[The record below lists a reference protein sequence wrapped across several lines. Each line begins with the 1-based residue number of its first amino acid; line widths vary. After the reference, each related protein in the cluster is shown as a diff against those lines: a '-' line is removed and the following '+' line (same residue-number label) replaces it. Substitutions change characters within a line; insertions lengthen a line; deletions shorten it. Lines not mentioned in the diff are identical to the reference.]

1 VELFLTKFQANT
13 IVAIKSGP
21 VPKPRDLSKVPIE
34 KMTAGEKVV
43 AFAHE
48 YLHVPEGMHTG
59 ERLALDEWQ
68 VAFILAIFDNPS
80 TTRLAICSLGRRN
93 GKSFVVAVIL
103 LAYILGPLAERN
115 RTFCSAALTRDQAG
129 LIYRLCEKMLALSPA
144 LKGLYKCVP
153 SSKKIIGLAKNT
165 EYRALSADGSSNLGQ
180 SFNLVLLDEAGQI
193 RGPTNP
199 FVEML
204 ETSQGSFSDEQR
216 PLMIIL
222 STQAANDSDYLSLKI
237 DDAIRSKN
245 PKAVCHL
252 YCADQDSDIMDR
264 SQWYKANPGLGK
276 YRSETDLEEQLK
288 QAIRIPST
296 QNSALNLLLNQRIS
310 LQSLW
315 IAPSVWKENAGAVDS
330 SLFGRLP
337 VHIGLDLSQRSD
349 LTAAVAAVSD
359 PETGKVHLRPW
370 VFIPAD
376 GLSDKARRDRAP
388 YDAWVR
394 DGLMVAVPGKTI
406 DYAWVSEFLR
416 KATSEMLVASVQ
428 FDRWGIEHFRQ
439 AAIGAGFEPESWIP
453 VGQGYRDFSPRL
465 SAFET
470 ALLQRRICHGAHPL
484 LNMAVANA
492 IAVQD
497 PSGNKKLDKS
507 ATSQRIDP
515 IVAAVMAA
523 FPCTDAETAAFDIS
537 GVIG

>member
-1 VELFLTKFQANT
+1 MMGAM
-13 IVAIKSGP
+13 
-21 VPKPRDLSKVPIE
+21 
-34 KMTAGEKVV
+34 MTASANRNWRGLPYAELTLGEQVCY
-43 AFAHE
+43 FAEKHC
-48 YLHVPEGMHTG
+48 LIPEGAKVG
-59 ERLALDEWQ
+59 QPLKLEPFQEK
-68 VAFILAIFDNPS
+68 FILAIYDNPHG
-80 TTRLAICSLGRRN
+80 TRRAYLSIARKN
-93 GKSFVVAVIL
+93 GKTALIAVIL
-103 LAYILGPLAERN
+103 LAHIIGPCRQKNSQVISGAMSREQ
-115 RTFCSAALTRDQAG
+115 AALVFNLAS
-129 LIYRLCEKMLALSPA
+129 KMIELNPVLSSKLRCIASSKRIVSASNGSEFKALAADGKTAHGLSPQLA
-144 LKGLYKCVP
+144 ILDEMGQVVGP
-153 SSKKIIGLAKNT
+153 SSA
-165 EYRALSADGSSNLGQ
+165 
-180 SFNLVLLDEAGQI
+180 
-193 RGPTNP
+193 
-199 FVEML
+199 FVEAIT
-204 ETSQGSFSDEQR
+204 TSQGAHES
-216 PLMIIL
+216 PLLIVI
-222 STQAANDSDYLSLKI
+222 STQAASDTDMLSLWI
-237 DDAIRSKN
+237 DDALRSGD
-245 PKAVCHL
+245 PHTVCHV
-252 YCADQDSDIMDR
+252 YAADPDCDLMDKT
-264 SQWYKANPGLGK
+264 QWAKANPGLGSF
-276 YRSETDLEEQLK
+276 RSTRDLEEQLK
-288 QAIRIPST
+288 QASRIPS
-296 QNSALNLLLNQRIS
+296 QEASARNLLLNQRIS